1 MFTMA
6 KIRNGDSY
14 LETHLSANDY
24 YSEKES
30 VAGIWAG
37 SGAEFLG
44 IRGNEISS
52 KDKSFEHLRNNQH
65 PLTGEKLTKR
75 NKTTR
80 LPSFNEARKSLCQQ
94 LRLKGK
100 LRDGFL
106 PSVEEI
112 EAHRSKM
119 SPICNRIAFYDF
131 QCGCSKSVSIM
142 ALVGNDDRLRIAH
155 EEAVVIAFQELE
167 LLAARR
173 VDFIGKKHLKFTGNI
188 AAAIFQHDS
197 SRSLD
202 PQLHTHCVVANATFD
217 SESREWF
224 SLTEFE
230 MLKAIRYGGKVYQN
244 ELARKVKELGYN
256 IVSRRNEKGL
266 IEGFE
271 IEGISEELMKRFSK
285 RRVVIEQKIEEFKI
299 KVGRDP
305 SPAEISVITRE
316 SRESKDLR
324 KISTHEV
331 RANQLSQLSEE
342 EKFFLLQLKMEA
354 LKLSSQRAEVKMN
367 NFKIDTTVDVTSSK
381 EEKALQDAMHHV
393 FERSSVLQSHQ
404 ILAEALNQNLGFV
417 ELELLKHLLKKP
429 ALENKNSDEV
439 GKIDL
444 VKLSSD
450 LHPLTSL
457 FTSTEHLH
465 QETWIINYINTSC
478 GKRPK
483 LLFEEPITSD
493 WLAKEQSDAV
503 KFVCSNKDAVC
514 AIRGI
519 AGAGKTT
526 MLKELHSHLEKV
538 GQKMLYLAPTAS
550 AVEVLKEEGFDCATT
565 VSEYLIKAE
574 HEPWTNAVIVIDEA
588 GLQSTR
594 QGYETLKLA
603 QKQWQRIVLVGD
615 SKQHV
620 SVEAGDF
627 LRLIE
632 THSKMKSNELKNIR
646 RQSSHEYRHA
656 ISLMAEGNAG
666 DALEHFNQMGWIN
679 ESGAQ
684 YLEDAAKNYLIRSE
698 YGPKMDSVI
707 AVAPTWSENITF
719 TDAIRKGLKG
729 VGFLKEGVMHQVIE
743 PLGWTRSQK
752 CDVSNYRAGL
762 VVTFAQDVG
771 VTKKGTYLVTEVEKD
786 SVHIEGGKLLPFKK
800 ISSFDVGERKTIEIA
815 KGDKILLRA
824 NDKKIG
830 LTNGTILNVEH
841 IESNGSIVT
850 KEGII
855 VPSEY
860 RQFTHGYV
868 VTSHKSQGKTADH
881 VVIAA
886 AKLDEKAAYVA
897 TSRGRVS
904 CDIYTPE
911 TDRLISMVRHSSTR
925 LTATDIKGKIF
936 IHSPHPS
943 RRQSLK
949 IQSLGSRVIHQFQK
963 ATKKLKFLRQSMDSS
978 FVEPIKIKAWKE
990 YIDRIGAK
998 KELKMKLS

>member
-6 KIRNGDSY
+6 KIRNGNSY

-30 VAGIWAG
+30 VTGIWAG

-44 IRGNEISS
+44 IKGNKISS
-52 KDKSFEHLRNNQH
+52 KDTSFERLRNNQH

-80 LPSFNEARKSLCQQ
+80 LPSFNEARKSLYQQ

-100 LRDGFL
+100 LRDSFL

-142 ALVGNDDRLRIAH
+142 ALVGGDDRLRTAH
-155 EEAVVIAFQELE
+155 EEAVEIAFQELE

-173 VDFIGKKHLKFTGNI
+173 VDFMGKKHLKFTKNI

-244 ELARKVKELGYN
+244 ELAKKVKELGYS
-256 IVSRRNEKGL
+256 IVSKRNEKGL

-285 RRVVIEQKIEEFKI
+285 RRVVIEQKIEEFKT
-299 KVGRDP
+299 KVGRAP
-305 SPAEISVITRE
+305 SPAEISVLTRE
-316 SRESKDLR
+316 SRESKDLK
-324 KISTHEV
+324 KISTDEV
-331 RANQLSQLSEE
+331 RSNQLNQLSEE
-342 EKFFLLQLKMEA
+342 EKILLLQLKTKA
-354 LKLSSQRAEVKMN
+354 LKWSSQHVEVKIN
-367 NFKIDTTVDVTSSK
+367 NFKIDTSVDASNSK
-381 EEKALQDAMHHV
+381 EEKALQNAMYHV
-393 FERSSVLQSHQ
+393 FERFSVLQSHQ
-404 ILAEALNQNLGFV
+404 ILAEALNQNLGSIK
-417 ELELLKHLLKKP
+417 LKSLKHFLKKP
-429 ALENKNSDEV
+429 VSENKKLHENEKV
-439 GKIDL
+439 EL
-444 VKLSSD
+444 VELSSN
-450 LHPLTSL
+450 LHHLTSL
-457 FTSTEHLH
+457 FTTTDHLH
-465 QETWIINYINTSC
+465 QETWAINYINTSC

-483 LLFEEPITSD
+483 LLFEEPVTSN
-493 WLAKEQSDAV
+493 WLAKEQADAV
-503 KFVCSNKDAVC
+503 KFICSNKDAVC

-526 MLKELHSHLEKV
+526 MLKELHLHLKKI

-550 AVEVLKEEGFDCATT
+550 AVEILKEEGFSCATT

-594 QGYETLKLA
+594 QGYEALKLA

-632 THSKMKSNELKNIR
+632 THSKMKSNDLKNIR

-656 ISLMAEGNAG
+656 IGLMAEGNAG
-666 DALEHFNQMGWIN
+666 EALEHFDQMGWIN
-679 ESGAQ
+679 ESGSQ
-684 YLEDAAKNYLIRSE
+684 YLEDAAKNYLIRAE
-698 YGPKMDSVI
+698 YGTKINSVI

-719 TDAIRKGLKG
+719 TDAIRNGLKE
-729 VGFLKEGVMHQVIE
+729 VGFLKEGVMHQVIQ

-762 VVTFAQDVG
+762 VVTFAQDIG
-771 VTKKGTYLVTEVEKD
+771 VIKKGTYLVTETKKD
-786 SVHIEGGKLLPFKK
+786 SVYLEGGKLLPFKK
-800 ISSFDVGERKTIEIA
+800 TSSFDVGERKTIEIA

-824 NDKKIG
+824 NDKKFG
-830 LTNGTILNVEH
+830 LTNGTILNVER
-841 IESNGSIVT
+841 IENNGRVVT
-850 KEGII
+850 REGIVI
-855 VPSEY
+855 PSEY

-911 TDRLISMVRHSSTR
+911 TDRLISMVKQPSTR
-925 LTATDIKGKIF
+925 LTATDVKGKIF
-936 IHSPHPS
+936 INSPHPS

-949 IQSLGSRVIHQFQK
+949 IQSLGSRVINQFAK
-963 ATKKLKFLRQSMDSS
+963 ATKKIKILRQSIGSS
-978 FVEPIKIKAWKE
+978 FLEPIKINAWKE
-990 YIDRIGAK
+990 CVDRIGTK
-998 KELKMKLS
+998 KELRIKVL